1 MTTRVVVPAAMAALV
16 FTLGCD
22 TPAYRIRTHPEIY
35 ETLNPDVQE
44 KVRRGLVMPGYSR
57 DAVFLAL
64 GQPDRKYI
72 RTTAEGRH
80 EIWSYVGTY
89 TTRDRQRVEGR
100 FRVRDAT
107 GRYRTV
113 RDTVW
118 VDVDRVHEYER
129 FRVEFGE
136 DGRVVAFEQVHQER

>member
-1 MTTRVVVPAAMAALV
+1 VTMRVAFPAVMVALLLAV
-16 FTLGCD
+16 GCD
-22 TPAYRIRTHPEIY
+22 TPAYRIKTHPEIY
-35 ETLNPDVQE
+35 ETLEPDVQE
-44 KVRRGLVMPGYSR
+44 NVRKGLVRPGYSR

-100 FRVRDAT
+100 FRVRDST

-129 FRVEFGE
+129 LRVEFGK
-136 DGRVVAFEQVHQER
+136 DGRVVAVEQVHQER